1 MLAEIYL
8 ASMLLYGSPA
18 KVGGPSNF
26 LVKTKTSL
34 SLVLYSTAVL
44 NLKLPVVTISRFF
57 SHYFFSREKVIK
69 KRPSHGKI
77 SHGSLFVGNTAY
89 SQPVRHKLRL
99 CYARPIAGGVVDLLW
114 QIHESRAT
122 SLGRLPLASKSFH

>member
-57 SHYFFSREKVIK
+57 SHYFFSREKV
-69 KRPSHGKI
+69 
-77 SHGSLFVGNTAY
+77 
-89 SQPVRHKLRL
+89 
-99 CYARPIAGGVVDLLW
+99 
-114 QIHESRAT
+114 
-122 SLGRLPLASKSFH
+122 